1 MELLKKTCF
10 SLLFQ
15 GYKAATFGHENVTS
29 PANSLV
35 SVSITPQERL
45 ALSNSMDISMFVR
58 TRESSGL
65 IFYLGT
71 PPADSGGPSY
81 IAAELQAGRL
91 LVVADL
97 GDGEQ
102 LFPVEETPMLN
113 DGNSHLIQVRKDA
126 AIPQLFGIAF
136 LTVAFLLVR

>member
-1 MELLKKTCF
+1 
-10 SLLFQ
+10 
-15 GYKAATFGHENVTS
+15 
-29 PANSLV
+29 
-35 SVSITPQERL
+35 
-45 ALSNSMDISMFVR
+45 MFVR

-81 IAAELQAGRL
+81 IAAELQQGRL

-102 LFPVEETPMLN
+102 LFPVNEQTPMLN
-113 DGNSHLIQVRKDA
+113 DGNSHLIQVREDA
-126 AIPQLFGIAF
+126 AIPQLFFGSHF
-136 LTVAFLLVR
+136 

>member
-1 MELLKKTCF
+1 MFGVSTF
-10 SLLFQ
+10 LFHLFA
-15 GYKAATFGHENVTS
+15 GYTAATFGHENVSS

-58 TRESSGL
+58 TREPAGL

-81 IAAELQAGRL
+81 IAAELQEGRL

-102 LFPVEETPMLN
+102 LFPVDSSPMLN
-113 DGNSHLIQVRKDA
+113 DGNSHLVQVKHPA
-126 AIPQLFGIAF
+126 QLFFFFIN
-136 LTVAFLLVR
+136 RS